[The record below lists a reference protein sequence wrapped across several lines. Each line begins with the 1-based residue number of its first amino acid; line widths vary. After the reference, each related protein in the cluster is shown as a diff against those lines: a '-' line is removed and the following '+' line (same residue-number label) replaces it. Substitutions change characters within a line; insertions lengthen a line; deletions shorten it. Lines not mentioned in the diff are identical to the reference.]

1 MAGLLNIGVSALTAF
16 QRALNTTG
24 HNIANSDTVGYSR
37 QRTEL
42 SARPPQPLGDNWVG
56 TGVKV
61 TDVQRMYDDFLAQQ
75 VRTAQSTTSG
85 LDVYHTYARRI
96 DNLLADP
103 DVGLNPAVQDF
114 FNAMQGWADDPASIY
129 ERQVLLSESD
139 SMVNRFHDL
148 SGQFNDM
155 RDQLN
160 KELDYII
167 NEVNSF
173 ADSFARLNR
182 TIIEAVGAGRGE
194 PNDLLDQRE
203 LLLKEISA
211 RVDISVVPQD
221 DGAWNLFIGKG
232 QALVMGVNAATLATV
247 RATSDPT
254 QYDVAFV
261 NLNST
266 QVVTDQ
272 LTGGEVGGLLSFRD
286 DILDGAQNQLGLV
299 ALGISDRINAQNRL
313 GLDLQGNFGGAV
325 FDAGSIDVVTNANN
339 AGSAT
344 VTGAFVDTGNLTA
357 SDYELQADNVANQ
370 YTLTRRS
377 DGQTWTFNTG
387 GVPYTWPPGPGAEQ
401 DGFSITITPGAV
413 AGDRFL
419 IRPTR
424 KAAESLTLEI
434 SDPRKLAAAGPLR
447 AKPTTNAIT
456 SGPNQGD
463 GSIGQPAVTST
474 AGLPLAAAPGI
485 ILEWSP
491 TAAGGNPGFT
501 VTNAPFGP
509 IPYDP
514 ATDAGNTYDFA
525 GFGLGDMSF
534 TISGTP
540 QNGDRFL
547 IENNTG
553 GVGDNRNALAMADLQ
568 SQNTLLGTTG
578 GGGPTATFQEV
589 YAQLVSDVGTKTFYS
604 EVNLNSSSALLE
616 HHEMELSAI
625 SGVNLDEEA
634 ANLVRY
640 QQAYQAAA
648 QTISVARTLFDSLIS
663 AVR

>member
-1 MAGLLNIGVSALTAF
+1 M
-16 QRALNTTG
+16 
-24 HNIANSDTVGYSR
+24 
-37 QRTEL
+37 
-42 SARPPQPLGDNWVG
+42 
-56 TGVKV
+56 KV
-61 TDVQRMYDDFLAQQ
+61 TDIQRMYDDFLAQQ

-85 LDVYHTYARRI
+85 LDVYYTHARRI

-139 SMVNRFHDL
+139 SMVNRFRDL
-148 SGQFNDM
+148 SGQFNDI

-160 KELDYII
+160 KELEHIT
-167 NEVNSF
+167 NEINSF

-211 RVDISVVPQD
+211 RVDINVVPQD

-232 QALVMGVNAATLATV
+232 QALVMGANAATLTTV
-247 RATSDPT
+247 RAASDPT
-254 QYDVAFV
+254 QYDVAFK

-266 QVVTDQ
+266 QVVTDH
-272 LTGGEVGGLLSFRD
+272 LTGGEIGGLLSFRD
-286 DILDGAQNQLGLV
+286 EILDGAQNQLGLV

-339 AGSAT
+339 SGTAT
-344 VTGAFVDTGNLTA
+344 VAGAFVDTGNLTA

-370 YTLTRRS
+370 FTLTRLS
-377 DGQTWTFNTG
+377 DGQAWTFNTG
-387 GVPYTWPPGPGAEQ
+387 GGYPYTWPPGAGAEQ
-401 DGFSITITPGAV
+401 YWFSITLSAGAA

-424 KAAESLTLEI
+424 KAAESLALVI
-434 SDPRKLAAAGPLR
+434 SDPRKLAAAGPVR
-447 AKPTTNAIT
+447 ARPTTNSIT

-463 GSIGQPAVTST
+463 GAVSQPTVTST
-474 AGLPLAAAPGI
+474 ADLPLAAAPGI

-514 ATDAGNTYDFA
+514 ATESSGKTFSFA
-525 GFGLGDMSF
+525 GSGFGDMSF
-534 TISGTP
+534 TVSGTP
-540 QNGDRFL
+540 QDGDRFL
-547 IENNTG
+547 IENNTS
-553 GVGDNRNALAMADLQ
+553 GVGDNRNALAMAALQ

-578 GGGPTATFQEV
+578 GSGPTATFQEV
-589 YAQLVSDVGTKTFYS
+589 YAQLVSDVGTKTYYS
-604 EVNLNSSSALLE
+604 EVNLQSSSSLLE
-616 HHEMELSAI
+616 HHEMELSAL